1 MNGRVF
7 LDTNI
12 CIYLANEPNSVKK
25 EIALGL
31 IIMRPLISPQVVFEC
46 INVCRRKLKYD
57 DEACLSFVKLLM
69 SFCDITSENNH
80 IVENALAL
88 WQKHQFQLFD
98 AKIVA
103 TALEAGCHTLY
114 SEDMHHGLVVNKSL
128 TIVNPFI

>member
-1 MNGRVF
+1 MNGKIF

-12 CIYLANEPNSVKK
+12 CLYLTDLENSVKK
-25 EIALGL
+25 EIVLDL
-31 IIMRPLISPQVVFEC
+31 ITVKPLISPQVIFEC

-57 DEACLSFVKLLM
+57 NEACLAFAKLLI
-69 SFCDITSENNH
+69 SYCDITIENND
-80 IVENALAL
+80 IVQSALVL
-88 WQKHQFQLFD
+88 WQKHQFQPFD

-128 TIVNPFI
+128 KIINPFI